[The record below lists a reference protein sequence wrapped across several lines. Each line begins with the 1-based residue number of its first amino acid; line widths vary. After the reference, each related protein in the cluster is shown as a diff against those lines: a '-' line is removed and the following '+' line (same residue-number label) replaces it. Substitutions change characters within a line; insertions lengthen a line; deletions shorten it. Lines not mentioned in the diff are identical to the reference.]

1 MRPARR
7 YPVPSAQSLQIHIFG
22 FSASANGETAV
33 YSLAVVVLA
42 IILYLSLRRR

>member
-1 MRPARR
+1 M
-7 YPVPSAQSLQIHIFG
+7 PSAQSLQIHLFG

-42 IILYLSLRRR
+42 FILYLTLLRR